1 MLRLH
6 CGVAPDQFTQS
17 PIALVDHPIGA
28 SLVEDP
34 RRSPRRRD
42 RGARGGRLRRPSRA
56 LFSLLEGEFLLGDH
70 GLIRKQIGCKNDKL
84 FIIYQFQV
92 FYGASESSIDVVSGC

>member
-1 MLRLH
+1 LITRS
-6 CGVAPDQFTQS
+6 AP
-17 PIALVDHPIGA
+17 A
-28 SLVEDP
+28 S
-34 RRSPRRRD
+34 SKI
-42 RGARGGRLRRPSRA
+42 RGALHAAVIAEHVAVDCVVPA
-56 LFSLLEGEFLLGDH
+56 ELFFRYVDEGEFLLGDH